1 MRTMI
6 SMLALG
12 MAFSAQAA
20 WTLDNS
26 ASALRFATVKNDTVA
41 ETHKFTKITGNWQD
55 DGQAK
60 ISIDVASLDTLVPIR
75 NERMLAHLFESAK
88 YAEITATANIKPQLV
103 QDMAV
108 GSNHQLKTDLT
119 VTIREQSQTFATELS
134 VSKLTDGRIV
144 VSTVAPILVNAVN
157 YQLDAGVEKL
167 KDIAKLQRI
176 EMIVPVTFQ
185 VTLNKN

>member
-12 MAFSAQAA
+12 MAFSTQAA
-20 WTLDNS
+20 WTLDGS
-26 ASALRFATVKNDTVA
+26 ASSLRFATVKNDTVA
-41 ETHKFTKITGNWQD
+41 ETHKFTKISGNWQD

-60 ISIDVASLDTLVPIR
+60 ISIEVASLDTLVPIR
-75 NERMLAHLFESAK
+75 NERMLTHLFDSEK
-88 YAEITATANIKPQLV
+88 YPVITAVAQIKPELIK
-103 QDMAV
+103 DMAV
-108 GSNHQLKTDLT
+108 GSNQQLKTDLT
-119 VTIREQSQTFATELS
+119 VTIREQSQTFTTELA

-144 VSTVAPILVNAVN
+144 VSTVAPVLVNAVN
-157 YQLDAGVEKL
+157 YKMDTGVAKL
-167 KDIAKLQRI
+167 KEIAKLQRI

>member
-1 MRTMI
+1 
-6 SMLALG
+6 
-12 MAFSAQAA
+12 
-20 WTLDNS
+20 
-26 ASALRFATVKNDTVA
+26 
-41 ETHKFTKITGNWQD
+41 
-55 DGQAK
+55 
-60 ISIDVASLDTLVPIR
+60 
-75 NERMLAHLFESAK
+75 MLAHLFESAK

-108 GSNHQLKTDLT
+108 GSNQQLKTDLT

-144 VSTVAPILVNAVN
+144 VSTVAPVLVNAVN
-157 YQLDAGVEKL
+157 YQLDAGVAKL